1 MRHFEAL
8 TLHRFR
14 RLSGVALEDFG
25 AFNLLVGPNNSGKTS
40 VLEALALACA
50 PLDLANWIEVAWER
64 EIKSAR
70 TPVAESLKWLFPQ
83 MGDSAAGRLL
93 AAKIEF
99 ESIGTLRYGR
109 ITASFEEFFQ
119 FKADNGGDHP
129 NQGVRIRLESLD
141 WPPPLPSQPPRQ
153 PGPIYLDEMFQPPGH
168 YEFNFSE
175 DPKFD
180 DYNAGPSLPHSFV
193 STVSHRTKHE
203 TLRQLSDAIE
213 AGKRSEIEAA
223 LRSFDPSI
231 KSIEIVSPY
240 GQGTVVK
247 VWHDRLGLVPLSA
260 EGDGLRRFLTLAA
273 AAVSA
278 KGGLLLID
286 EIETALHT
294 SVLAEAFRHLL
305 TICREHKVQVFATTH
320 SLEAIDAMLTGAGE
334 AVGDLVVFRL
344 PGAGFNT
351 PIRRFAGELARNI
364 RSEHGSDL
372 R

>member
-14 RLSGVALEDFG
+14 RLSGVALEGFG

-83 MGDSAAGRLL
+83 MGDGIAGRLL
-93 AAKIEF
+93 AAKVEIK
-99 ESIGTLRYGR
+99 SRGTLPYQRFG
-109 ITASFEEFFQ
+109 ASYEEFFQ
-119 FKADNGGDHP
+119 FKADNDGGQP
-129 NQGVRIRLESLD
+129 NKGVRFHLESLD
-141 WPPPLPSQPPRQ
+141 WPPPPPPKV
-153 PGPIYLDEMFQPPGH
+153 PGKIFMAVDKGTRDF
-168 YEFNFSE
+168 EFGYFE

-180 DYNAGPSLPHSFV
+180 DYYSGPTMPHSFV

-203 TLRQLSDAIE
+203 PLRQLSDAIE
-213 AGKRSEIEAA
+213 AGRKNDIETA
-223 LRSFDPSI
+223 LRRFDPSV
-231 KSIEIVSPY
+231 KSLEIVSPR
-240 GQGTVVK
+240 GQSPVVK
-247 VWHDRLGLVPLSA
+247 VSHECLGLVPLSA
-260 EGDGLRRFLTLAA
+260 EGDGMRRFLTVAA
-273 AAVSA
+273 AAISA
-278 KGGLLLID
+278 KGGVLLID

-294 SVLAEAFRHLL
+294 SALAEAFRYLVA
-305 TICREHKVQVFATTH
+305 ICREHEVQLFATTH
-320 SLEAIDAMLTGAGE
+320 SLEAIDAMLAGAGE
-334 AVGDLVVFRL
+334 AVSDLVVFRL
-344 PGAGFNT
+344 PGAGTGT
-351 PIRRFAGELARNI
+351 PVKRFAGELARNI